1 MGVSSNEAR
10 SQAKIFLSLISL
22 SASLSSSSSY
32 ITEKSVLVEADCFIS
47 NCSVVAV
54 TAATDAAAA
63 TLDDRDER
71 TD

>member
-1 MGVSSNEAR
+1 M
-10 SQAKIFLSLISL
+10 
-22 SASLSSSSSY
+22 SSSSY

-63 TLDDRDER
+63 TLEDSDER
-71 TD
+71 TDCERFRRV